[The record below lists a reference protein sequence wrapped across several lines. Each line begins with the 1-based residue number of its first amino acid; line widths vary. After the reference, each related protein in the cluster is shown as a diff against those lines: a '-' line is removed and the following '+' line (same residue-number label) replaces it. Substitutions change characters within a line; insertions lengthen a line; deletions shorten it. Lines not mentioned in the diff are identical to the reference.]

1 MAQEEEFSEKGFKRR
16 SKLNDYVEFQRYTP
30 EFISTFA
37 ELGALLPCQV
47 SLKLRP
53 AIASI

>member
-1 MAQEEEFSEKGFKRR
+1 MAQEVEFSEKGFKRR
-16 SKLNDYVEFQRYTP
+16 PNLNDYVEFQRYIP
-30 EFISTFA
+30 EFISAFA
-37 ELGALLPCQV
+37 EKDTLLPCQA